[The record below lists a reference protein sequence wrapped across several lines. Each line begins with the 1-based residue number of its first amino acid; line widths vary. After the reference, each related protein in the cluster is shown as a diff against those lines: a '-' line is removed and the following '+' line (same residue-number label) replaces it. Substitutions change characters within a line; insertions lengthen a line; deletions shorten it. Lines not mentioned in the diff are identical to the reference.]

1 MKRILLSVFHNSR
14 GHPCSL
20 NTGYFE
26 WGKLMK
32 KLVLTLMI
40 AALALV
46 ANTATASWIMTS
58 DVGTWTGTNG
68 GTNVQYQTVA
78 VAYGNTAQNQVRWG
92 VPYPGSVPNV
102 IDNQSG
108 LGFTGKA
115 APSLTF
121 ELGDPF
127 EIGQLVHFNHEI
139 GNDGSPTE
147 AYLQLVMHFTTPD
160 AVPGTFNFIFGIN
173 ETPGLGVDDIITFP
187 VSIPDQSVDVGGT
200 AYTLELLGFGDS
212 PTTLVKE
219 FVSVE
224 NGLPNSTLLWGRV
237 APTVPAPGAVLLGG
251 IGTVLV
257 GWLRRRRTV

>member
-1 MKRILLSVFHNSR
+1 
-14 GHPCSL
+14 
-20 NTGYFE
+20 
-26 WGKLMK
+26 MK
-32 KLVLTLMI
+32 KLVVTLMI
-40 AALALV
+40 AALAL
-46 ANTATASWIMTS
+46 ATNTATASWTMAS

-68 GTNVQYQTVA
+68 GTNVQNQTVA

-115 APSLTF
+115 APALTF

-127 EIGQLVHFNHEI
+127 EIGQLVHFNREI

-147 AYLQLVMHFTTPD
+147 AYLQLAMNFTTPD
-160 AVPGTFNFIFGIN
+160 GPVAGTFNFIFTVD
-173 ETPGLGVDDIITFP
+173 ETPPLGADDIITFP
-187 VSIPDQSVDVGGT
+187 LSTPNESVEVGGT
-200 AYTLELLGFGDS
+200 AYTLELLGFGGS

-237 APTVPAPGAVLLGG
+237 TAAPAVPAPGAVLLGAM
-251 IGTVLV
+251 GTVFV

>member
-1 MKRILLSVFHNSR
+1 MKRISLAMFHTSR
-14 GHPCSL
+14 GHPCSSNL
-20 NTGYFE
+20 GHFRR
-26 WGKLMK
+26 GKLMK
-32 KLVLTLMI
+32 TLVLTLMI

-46 ANTATASWIMTS
+46 TNTATASWTMTS
-58 DVGTWTGTNG
+58 NVGTWTGTNG
-68 GTNVQYQTVA
+68 GTNVQNQTVT

-115 APSLTF
+115 APALTF

-147 AYLQLVMHFTTPD
+147 AYLQLVMNFTTPD
-160 AVPGTFNFIFGIN
+160 AVLGTFNFTFAVN

-187 VSIPDQSVDVGGT
+187 ISTPHESADVGGT
-200 AYTLELLGFGDS
+200 LYTLELLGFGDS
-212 PTTLVKE
+212 PTALVKE

-224 NGLPNSTLLWGRV
+224 NGLPNTTLLWGRV
-237 APTVPAPGAVLLGG
+237 TPTVPAPGAILLGG
-251 IGTVLV
+251 IGTALI
-257 GWLRRRRTV
+257 GWLRRRRIV